1 VARLSLFLLLS
12 LATIA
17 AGCGDEPRAAPRK
30 PVVLT
35 LVAPQDGSTTRSSSV
50 VVRGRVSPSG
60 SRVLVMG
67 ARVGVNDGRFEAS
80 VDLREG
86 TNVIDVGAAAPGA
99 RATWRALRV
108 IRRSKIRLP
117 DVVGGEPADAVT
129 TLEGLGFKVSVS
141 VDDGLLDAF
150 RSRPRVVCRTDPE
163 AGSQLDPGSE
173 VEVVISK
180 TC

>member
-1 VARLSLFLLLS
+1 
-12 LATIA
+12 
-17 AGCGDEPRAAPRK
+17 
-30 PVVLT
+30 
-35 LVAPQDGSTTRSSSV
+35 
-50 VVRGRVSPSG
+50 
-60 SRVLVMG
+60 M
-67 ARVGVNDGRFEAS
+67 
-80 VDLREG
+80 
-86 TNVIDVGAAAPGA
+86 
-99 RATWRALRV
+99 

-129 TLEGLGFKVSVS
+129 TLEGLGFKVTVS

-163 AGSQLDPGSE
+163 AGSQLDPGSD

>member
-1 VARLSLFLLLS
+1 MSAPLLLS
-12 LATIA
+12 LVTIA
-17 AGCGDEPRAAPRK
+17 AGCGDEPRAAPRQ

-35 LVAPQDGSTTRSSSV
+35 LLAPQDGSTTREESV
-50 VVRGRVSPSG
+50 VIRGRVSPST

-67 ARVGVNDGRFEAS
+67 ARVGVSDGRFETS
-80 VDLREG
+80 VGLREG
-86 TNVIDVGAAAPGA
+86 ANVIDIGAAAPGA

-129 TLEGLGFKVSVS
+129 TLEGLGLEVDVS
-141 VDDGLLDAF
+141 VDDGLLDSF
-150 RSRPRVVCRTDPE
+150 RSRPRLVCRTDPE
-163 AGSQLDPGSE
+163 AGSRLDPGSE

-180 TC
+180 SC